1 MAQYAPITQDPAPSI
16 GSEGQQEMRTSM
28 GEARIRAAEAYAM
41 SELDED
47 DTYRRSSTSRTSF
60 PTLEIT
66 PTHGIYRSTS
76 LR

>member
-1 MAQYAPITQDPAPSI
+1 
-16 GSEGQQEMRTSM
+16 M